1 MLGGGGGGGWRGA
14 KGEIERERGE
24 REIVIS
30 RTDWAEPD
38 EWSGCKCRA
47 MGCGFSAGLPSRENV
62 VIRTSL
68 PMHDSR

>member
-1 MLGGGGGGGWRGA
+1 MLGVGGGGGAEGQ
-14 KGEIERERGE
+14 IERERRE
-24 REIVIS
+24 RETEIVIS

-47 MGCGFSAGLPSRENV
+47 MSCGFSAGLPSRENV